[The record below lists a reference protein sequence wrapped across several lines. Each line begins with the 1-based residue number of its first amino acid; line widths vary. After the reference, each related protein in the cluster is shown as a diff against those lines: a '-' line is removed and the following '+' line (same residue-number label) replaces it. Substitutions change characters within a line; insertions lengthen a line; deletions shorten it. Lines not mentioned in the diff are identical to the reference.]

1 MDDNTAAIMRL
12 TTWPDSGEWSAASDF
27 VRGPGSR
34 TFLRSLSNYHYRKS
48 RNRMRGYVTRSG
60 HSIHKQIFYVSREA
74 REVWENPEQRKL
86 WLAYHKAT
94 SRLVT
99 TS

>member
-12 TTWPDSGEWSAASDF
+12 TTWPKSNDWDSAKDF
-27 VRGPGSR
+27 VHGPGSR
-34 TFLRSLSNYHYRKS
+34 TFLRSLSGYHYRKS
-48 RNRMRGYVTRSG
+48 RDRMRGYDTRSG
-60 HSIHKQIFYVSREA
+60 YTIYKPIFCVSREA

-86 WLAYHKAT
+86 WLTYHKAT